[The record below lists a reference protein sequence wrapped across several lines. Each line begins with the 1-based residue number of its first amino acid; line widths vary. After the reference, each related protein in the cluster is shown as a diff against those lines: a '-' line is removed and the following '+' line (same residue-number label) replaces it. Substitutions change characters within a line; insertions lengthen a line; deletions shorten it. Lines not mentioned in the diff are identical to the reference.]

1 MSIFPA
7 ELLTT
12 QNLEKSRCFLPLY
25 ERELEEIAAGLRD
38 RGLVALEG
46 DYGSGK
52 TALALRYT
60 ERYAD
65 RYPGGVTLCGTYHD
79 FQDAIEAWGRQG
91 FPGQQHLVVAD
102 ELTGLAHQTPELEKF
117 LNRFYE
123 LLRYIDSGGPMAV
136 LMIGNPVPEELA
148 RRCRHVRLGPLSV
161 EDLDKLISQWRN
173 WMGRDGIWPG
183 PQVFQGADGNLR
195 KLLTALELL
204 RETGGPA
211 RRLETLPTLLGA
223 DGRPL
228 SANSGAFRHIRVDLS
243 CANEELLRLVRERP
257 EEMYRM
263 RPAEFEGFVAA
274 LLARMGYQVTRTPL
288 THDGGVDVVAVRKAG
303 LGSFLFDITGGWFS
317 SAGVTLI
324 TKGLMAVICGAIA
337 WSGKEQKISRL
348 IVAAVTG
355 SLSYCVMYLGYSFF
369 ELLISGS
376 APDAAAIAMMTKAGA
391 TLFNA
396 VVADV
401 IAVPLFLAIRGA
413 LQRSHL
419 WRGGK
424 PGAAM

>member
-1 MSIFPA
+1 M
-7 ELLTT
+7 LLSNKKNSPVV
-12 QNLEKSRCFLPLY
+12 NL
-25 ERELEEIAAGLRD
+25 A
-38 RGLVALEG
+38 
-46 DYGSGK
+46 
-52 TALALRYT
+52 
-60 ERYAD
+60 
-65 RYPGGVTLCGTYHD
+65 
-79 FQDAIEAWGRQG
+79 
-91 FPGQQHLVVAD
+91 
-102 ELTGLAHQTPELEKF
+102 LTGLMGALV
-117 LNRFYE
+117 
-123 LLRYIDSGGPMAV
+123 YIATMFFKVEIPVGADRTMVGFANVFCVLSG
-136 LMIGNPVPEELA
+136 LI
-148 RRCRHVRLGPLSV
+148 LGP
-161 EDLDKLISQWRN
+161 
-173 WMGRDGIWPG
+173 GY
-183 PQVFQGADGNLR
+183 
-195 KLLTALELL
+195 
-204 RETGGPA
+204 GG
-211 RRLETLPTLLGA
+211 
-223 DGRPL
+223 
-228 SANSGAFRHIRVDLS
+228 
-243 CANEELLRLVRERP
+243 
-257 EEMYRM
+257 
-263 RPAEFEGFVAA
+263 
-274 LLARMGYQVTRTPL
+274 LA
-288 THDGGVDVVAVRKAG
+288 AG

-401 IAVPLFLAIRGA
+401 IAVPLFLAIRSA

>member
-1 MSIFPA
+1 M
-7 ELLTT
+7 LLSNKRNSPVV
-12 QNLEKSRCFLPLY
+12 NL
-25 ERELEEIAAGLRD
+25 A
-38 RGLVALEG
+38 
-46 DYGSGK
+46 
-52 TALALRYT
+52 
-60 ERYAD
+60 
-65 RYPGGVTLCGTYHD
+65 
-79 FQDAIEAWGRQG
+79 
-91 FPGQQHLVVAD
+91 
-102 ELTGLAHQTPELEKF
+102 LTGLMGALV
-117 LNRFYE
+117 
-123 LLRYIDSGGPMAV
+123 YIATMFFKVEIPVVGFANVFCVLSG
-136 LMIGNPVPEELA
+136 LI
-148 RRCRHVRLGPLSV
+148 LGP
-161 EDLDKLISQWRN
+161 
-173 WMGRDGIWPG
+173 GY
-183 PQVFQGADGNLR
+183 
-195 KLLTALELL
+195 
-204 RETGGPA
+204 GG
-211 RRLETLPTLLGA
+211 
-223 DGRPL
+223 
-228 SANSGAFRHIRVDLS
+228 
-243 CANEELLRLVRERP
+243 
-257 EEMYRM
+257 
-263 RPAEFEGFVAA
+263 
-274 LLARMGYQVTRTPL
+274 LA
-288 THDGGVDVVAVRKAG
+288 AG

-401 IAVPLFLAIRGA
+401 IAVPLFLVIRGA

>member
-1 MSIFPA
+1 M
-7 ELLTT
+7 
-12 QNLEKSRCFLPLY
+12 
-25 ERELEEIAAGLRD
+25 
-38 RGLVALEG
+38 
-46 DYGSGK
+46 
-52 TALALRYT
+52 
-60 ERYAD
+60 
-65 RYPGGVTLCGTYHD
+65 TLCGTYHD

-173 WMGRDGIWPG
+173 WMG
-183 PQVFQGADGNLR
+183 
-195 KLLTALELL
+195 LELL

-263 RPAEFEGFVAA
+263 RPAEVENFVAA

-303 LGSFLFDITGGWFS
+303 LGSFLGLVQCKRWRPDRAVGISVVRELYGVVEAERATFASLFTTSYFS
-317 SAGVTLI
+317 RESLDFQERFIHRISLKDYNTIKAMLT
-324 TKGLMAVICGAIA
+324 
-337 WSGKEQKISRL
+337 EISR
-348 IVAAVTG
+348 
-355 SLSYCVMYLGYSFF
+355 
-369 ELLISGS
+369 
-376 APDAAAIAMMTKAGA
+376 
-391 TLFNA
+391 
-396 VVADV
+396 
-401 IAVPLFLAIRGA
+401 
-413 LQRSHL
+413 
-419 WRGGK
+419 
-424 PGAAM
+424 

>member
-204 RETGGPA
+204 RETGSPA

-263 RPAEFEGFVAA
+263 RPAEFENFVAA

-303 LGSFLFDITGGWFS
+303 LGSFLGLVQCKRWRPDRAVGISVVRELYGVVEAERATFASLFTTSYFS
-317 SAGVTLI
+317 RESLDFQERFIHRISLKDYNTIKAMLT
-324 TKGLMAVICGAIA
+324 
-337 WSGKEQKISRL
+337 EISR
-348 IVAAVTG
+348 
-355 SLSYCVMYLGYSFF
+355 
-369 ELLISGS
+369 
-376 APDAAAIAMMTKAGA
+376 
-391 TLFNA
+391 
-396 VVADV
+396 
-401 IAVPLFLAIRGA
+401 
-413 LQRSHL
+413 
-419 WRGGK
+419 
-424 PGAAM
+424 

>member
-223 DGRPL
+223 
-228 SANSGAFRHIRVDLS
+228 GAAGGDVPHE
-243 CANEELLRLVRERP
+243 A
-257 EEMYRM
+257 
-263 RPAEFEGFVAA
+263 
-274 LLARMGYQVTRTPL
+274 
-288 THDGGVDVVAVRKAG
+288 GGV
-303 LGSFLFDITGGWFS
+303 
-317 SAGVTLI
+317 
-324 TKGLMAVICGAIA
+324 
-337 WSGKEQKISRL
+337 
-348 IVAAVTG
+348 
-355 SLSYCVMYLGYSFF
+355 
-369 ELLISGS
+369 
-376 APDAAAIAMMTKAGA
+376 
-391 TLFNA
+391 
-396 VVADV
+396 
-401 IAVPLFLAIRGA
+401 
-413 LQRSHL
+413 
-419 WRGGK
+419 
-424 PGAAM
+424 